1 MNETMD
7 QLMNETIV
15 INDERINDRVSK
27 LELTTLCHL
36 IMARGLF
43 YRQLLLRLSQSDRVY
58 LAKKQKFSDLYSAL
72 SVYCQNKDRLICL
85 LGK

>member
-1 MNETMD
+1 MRQFTVNGLRLDKKE
-7 QLMNETIV
+7 I
-15 INDERINDRVSK
+15 INLRMSK

-43 YRQLLLRLSQSDRVY
+43 YRQLLLRLSQSDREY
-58 LAKKQKFSDLYSAL
+58 LATKQKFSDLYSAL
-72 SVYCQNKDRLICL
+72 SVYCQNKDRSAFL